1 MTSSDFS
8 ATLAPT
14 AFIDSASEAISGF
27 VAEHAGTGS
36 DRERAIRLYLA
47 VRDTIRYDP
56 YSFRLEPA
64 RYVASD
70 CLAAGAAFCVPKAIL
85 LAAVARAAGIPARL
99 GFANVRNH
107 LTSPRLAAL
116 MGSDL
121 FRWHG
126 YTSLHIDG
134 KWVKA
139 TPAFNL
145 ALCQRFGVSPLEF
158 DGREDSVFQPFD
170 QSGRRHMEYVDIIGE
185 FDDFPYD
192 RFAADM
198 KLYYPALLATHEGA
212 GGHDKTEG
220 AVVDKD
226 FS

>member
-8 ATLAPT
+8 ATLAST
-14 AFIDSASEAISGF
+14 AFIDSASEAIGGF
-27 VAEHAGTGS
+27 VAEHAGAGS
-36 DRERAIRLYLA
+36 DRDRAIRLYLA

-64 RYVASD
+64 RYAASD
-70 CLAAGAAFCVPKAIL
+70 CISAGAAFCVPKAIL
-85 LAAVARAAGIPARL
+85 LAAASRAIGIPARL

-126 YTSLHIDG
+126 YTSLYIDG

-145 ALCQRFGVSPLEF
+145 ALCQRFGVAPLEF

-185 FDDFPYD
+185 FDDFPYE

-198 KLYYPALLATHEGA
+198 KLYYPALLATHDGVV
-212 GGHDKTEG
+212 GQDKAEG

-226 FS
+226 FA